1 MAESPSGIS
10 WFITVNI
17 ITDFEVEYN
26 EEEDFFG

>member
-10 WFITVNI
+10 WLTTVNI
-17 ITDFEVEYN
+17 ITDYEEEYN

>member
-1 MAESPSGIS
+1 MAESLSGIS
-10 WFITVNI
+10 WLTTVNI